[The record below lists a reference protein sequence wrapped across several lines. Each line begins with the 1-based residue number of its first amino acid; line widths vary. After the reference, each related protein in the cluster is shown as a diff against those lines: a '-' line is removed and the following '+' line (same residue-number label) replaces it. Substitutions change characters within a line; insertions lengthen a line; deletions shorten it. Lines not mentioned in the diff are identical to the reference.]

1 MESLVALSDILRA
14 QKRWDEM
21 AQIWDRAMEGD
32 PNNRAVGKARARVT
46 RLREADREITA
57 LQRELAAN
65 PQNPEV
71 VSNLLRLYME
81 TGQPDLAKAQI
92 DESAVAFGDNP
103 DFLKFAVDFCN
114 SNGQWQAGLG
124 PARKLAGIA
133 TNDPGVLLAL
143 ARFEFANRDL
153 NAFLNTAR
161 QAVQLG
167 GMQARAALANDPMY
181 AMVRGTP
188 EFQQLIGQ

>member
-1 MESLVALSDILRA
+1 MESLVALSDILRT

-21 AQIWDRAMEGD
+21 AEVWDRAVEGD
-32 PNNRAVGKARARVT
+32 PHNRAVGKARERVT
-46 RLREADREITA
+46 RLREADREIAA
-57 LQRELAAN
+57 LQGELAAN

-81 TGQPDLAKAQI
+81 TGQPDLAQAQL
-92 DESAVAFGDNP
+92 EQSAAAFGDNP

-124 PARKLAGIA
+124 PARKLAAVA

-143 ARFEFANRDL
+143 ARFQFANRDL
-153 NAFLNTAR
+153 NGFLETAR
-161 QAVQLG
+161 QAVSLG
-167 GMQARAALANDPMY
+167 GVQARAALANDPMY
-181 AMVRGTP
+181 GMVRGTP
-188 EFQQLIGQ
+188 EFRQLIGQ